1 MVEAAKAGLD
11 KQRWLDEQMGRG
23 FVHYPMQV
31 GEPER
36 SRRRG
41 YDNGS
46 AGDAAKYEDAHAAD
60 DDCGGYST
68 TTTTCRTPWP
78 LPFSKWWLR
87 SLNRTAP

>member
-36 SRRRG
+36 SGRRD
-41 YDNGS
+41 YDDGR
-46 AGDAAKYEDAHAAD
+46 AGDAAKYDDAHAD
-60 DDCGGYST
+60 DDDHGGDDDENNHVGLLGRQYILMAST
-68 TTTTCRTPWP
+68 V
-78 LPFSKWWLR
+78 
-87 SLNRTAP
+87 LN